1 MKLRTVVI
9 VTIFLAL
16 ILSVSP
22 LGYCYTNTV
31 TEKTANNDPELR
43 TRLQQTQPPS
53 VMGATL
59 VGYGTNGSSYA
70 RGSTAQVY
78 MLVQN
83 MGNVSITSEIIKM
96 TASKWTFLGYVPV
109 TSKSDEL
116 NETIAPGQTSN
127 LADDFAIPESYNGL
141 STEGSYRVHVDIV
154 VWGYTI
160 GGFDKDIQIT

>member
-9 VTIFLAL
+9 ATIFLAL
-16 ILSVSP
+16 ILSISP
-22 LGYCYTNTV
+22 LGYCYMNTV
-31 TEKTANNDPELR
+31 TEKTANDDPELQ

-78 MLVQN
+78 LLVQN
-83 MGNVSITSEIIKM
+83 TGNVSITSEIIKM
-96 TASKWTFLGYVPV
+96 TVSKRTFLGYVPV

-116 NETIAPGQTSN
+116 NETIAPGQTCN
-127 LADDFAIPESYNGL
+127 LTDDLAIPESYNGL
-141 STEGSYRVHVDIV
+141 STEGSYRVHFDIII
-154 VWGYTI
+154 GGSTI
-160 GGFDKDIQIT
+160 GSFDKGIQIT